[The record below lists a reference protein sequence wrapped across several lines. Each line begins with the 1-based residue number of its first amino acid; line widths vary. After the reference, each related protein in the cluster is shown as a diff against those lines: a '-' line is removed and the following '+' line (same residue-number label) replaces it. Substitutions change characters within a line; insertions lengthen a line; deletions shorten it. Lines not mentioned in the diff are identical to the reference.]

1 MKRHDLAWL
10 ADILDSAVL
19 VRNFV
24 AGLAF
29 ETFEEDLKLQLAVIR
44 LLEIV
49 GEAAKNVSDEYKAG
63 HPEIQWKKM
72 AGMRDVLIHAY
83 HEVDLD
89 EVWRIV
95 TRSIPELI
103 EQMEPLVPPAEE

>member
-24 AGLAF
+24 DGV
-29 ETFEEDLKLQLAVIR
+29 TFEKFEADVLLQLGVSR
-44 LLEIV
+44 LLEII
-49 GEAAKNVSDEYKAG
+49 GEAAKNLSDAYKAD
-63 HPEIQWKKM
+63 HPEIPWKQM

-83 HEVDLD
+83 HEIDLD

-95 TRSIPELI
+95 NRSVPDLI
-103 EQMEPLVPPAEE
+103 QQMEPLVPPADG